1 MRGYAEAQARQMFRG
16 LVDMPAEVAVTPGEV
31 RVHLHRR
38 AHLPILLASGILAKP
53 VAVLWVGRRKA

>member
-1 MRGYAEAQARQMFRG
+1 MFRG